1 MQIAKAMA
9 AAKLMPT
16 WAVKPEC
23 DSAKPPFKPKAMSR
37 YKDRNRE
44 IAGGISKLDRTAPA
58 RTPTM
63 KNKMAGSRRLC
74 MVDSFVEILNF
85 THYFVKLILQHITID
100 KSL

>member
-1 MQIAKAMA
+1 
-9 AAKLMPT
+9 
-16 WAVKPEC
+16 
-23 DSAKPPFKPKAMSR
+23 
-37 YKDRNRE
+37 
-44 IAGGISKLDRTAPA
+44 
-58 RTPTM
+58 M